1 MDKVKWKGGAL
12 IAPLPPVMVSVGSIE
27 KPNIITIAWT
37 GIINTIP
44 PKTYIS
50 VRPERYSYDLIKT
63 NKEFVINL
71 SPANLVMAVDFCG
84 VRSGRDIDKFKAM
97 NLTASPATE
106 ISTPI
111 ILECPINLECRV
123 CDMVELGSHH
133 MFIADIV
140 AVTVDE
146 DMLDKDSR
154 LQIEKCNLLAFAHG
168 EYFKLGEKVGSFGF
182 SVRKNKKASSRIV
195 KPSKFVKK

>member
-12 IAPLPPVMVSVGSIE
+12 IAPLPPVMVSVGNME
-27 KPNIITIAWT
+27 KANIITIAWT

-50 VRPERYSYDLIKT
+50 VRPERYSYDIINDT
-63 NKEFVINL
+63 KEFVINL
-71 SPANLVMAVDFCG
+71 SPAKLVKAVDFCG
-84 VRSGRDIDKFKAM
+84 VRSGREIDKFKEM
-97 NLTASPATE
+97 NLTKALATE
-106 ISTPI
+106 VSAPI

-123 CDMVELGSHH
+123 CDILEIGSHH

-146 DMLDKDSR
+146 RVIDKNSR
-154 LQIEKCNLLAFAHG
+154 LHIDKCNLLSFAHG

-182 SVRKNKKASSRIV
+182 SVRKRKKKS
-195 KPSKFVKK
+195 